1 MTPMI
6 QRAPYAAFLV
16 RPFAVAALVG
26 GLLLSSSPSVA
37 ADAALAKTA
46 HQMKGETVEQR
57 VADLHK
63 SLGITADEETNWAA
77 VAQVMRDN
85 DAALKVL
92 VAARTAENRQ
102 KVSAVEDLNIY
113 EKFAQAHVDGL
124 KNLISSFQTLYAA
137 MPDQQ
142 KLIADGVFQNVGQKT
157 KAAAP
162 KTAVH

>member
-1 MTPMI
+1 MTPRI
-6 QRAPYAAFLV
+6 QHPPYAAFLV
-16 RPFAVAALVG
+16 RPFAVAALIG

-37 ADAALAKTA
+37 ADAAPKTE

-57 VADLHK
+57 IADLHK

-85 DAALKVL
+85 DAAQKAL

-102 KVSAVEDLNIY
+102 KVSAVEDLNMY

-124 KNLISSFQTLYAA
+124 KNLISAFQTLYSA
-137 MPDQQ
+137 MPDAQ
-142 KLIADGVFQNVGQKT
+142 KAVADGVFQSVAQKT
-157 KAAAP
+157 KTAA
-162 KTAVH
+162 H